1 MSRFALFDERCA
13 RVAETLRGNPE
24 LATEAREICA
34 KLEVLAQARRMESN
48 AIQVAVAAFMSRMR
62 TPPPVEP
69 RGARPASDVPPAIA
83 SRWLRSAT
91 LIGEQAEEMEAL
103 LDHIP
108 NERWRA
114 RLAEYADQLRTVA
127 ESTPW
132 ERLSRLAEV
141 EEAKPEE
148 PGVLDPG
155 VFDAIGFVAPDAVA
169 LPPAEAIEHCQ
180 RLVPQLNSEAA
191 HLENL
196 ARAVSRH
203 PAARLHEREAELMR
217 AAARHELA
225 RALEK
230 PIGEAEATVLV
241 RVIGEGLG
249 NVFAELVAA
258 LTRFE
263 WYFERVKLRARRDSM
278 AFEGMVTD
286 REKLQLRMLL
296 NAGESAIVGLA
307 WFLALHVL
315 QEKAQRRVLL
325 LDDPFGGL
333 DANNRAAVL
342 ATLRA
347 FARLCAPAF
356 FMVSTHDEGFGDLLE
371 REFCASATGPAV
383 STAFASSAG
392 RITRQTLLR

>member
-1 MSRFALFDERCA
+1 MLTFEKVLGPTEKTLGPISSPPSDEARALLVAVLERHGWKYLPRVARADELLSRFALFDERCA

-69 RGARPASDVPPAIA
+69 RGARPASDAPPAIA

-263 WYFERVKLRARRDSM
+263 WYFE
-278 AFEGMVTD
+278 
-286 REKLQLRMLL
+286 Q
-296 NAGESAIVGLA
+296 GE
-307 WFLALHVL
+307 
-315 QEKAQRRVLL
+315 
-325 LDDPFGGL
+325 
-333 DANNRAAVL
+333 
-342 ATLRA
+342 
-347 FARLCAPAF
+347 AP
-356 FMVSTHDEGFGDLLE
+356 
-371 REFCASATGPAV
+371 CQ
-383 STAFASSAG
+383 
-392 RITRQTLLR
+392 TRQHGLRGDGH